1 MAKVTVLM
9 PTYNVEKYVRE
20 AIESVLRQT
29 YSDFELLVMDDCS
42 TDGTLDVVR
51 TIDDPRIR
59 IERNHSNLGLADNL
73 NRGLSLITTELVAR
87 MDGDDIAEPFWLER
101 EVEVLD
107 NHPEIGIVS
116 GGFERFGTQQSLVR
130 FPERHEDGLANM
142 LFECTVIVPTYRM
155 TLYRDHGLR
164 YSSEAFPAEDYRF
177 WAECLR
183 VTKLYNIQE
192 TLFHYRMHP
201 TQICTE
207 KRVVQQ
213 EKVAQVRRYM
223 LEWLSDRF
231 SEEEKRYYV
240 QQFTRKEIDTRAD
253 LMQRKAFAQK
263 MIDANRS
270 VGHFKEAALRRRLDK
285 HLTLS
290 LYDTVV
296 NRYFADGYTIGRYI
310 KYLRS
315 GLALKTGRKYETK
328 FLLKSLLGKRV

>member
-29 YSDFELLVMDDCS
+29 FTDFELLVMDDCS
-42 TDGTLDVVR
+42 TDGTLEVVR
-51 TIDDPRIR
+51 SISDPRIR
-59 IERNHSNLGLADNL
+59 IEQNPKNLGLADNL

-130 FPERHEDGLANM
+130 FPEKHEDGLANM

-207 KRVVQQ
+207 KRMVQQ

-223 LEWLSDRF
+223 LDWLSDRF
-231 SEEEKRYYV
+231 SEEEKQYYV
-240 QQFTRKEIDTRAD
+240 RQFTRKEIDTRED
-253 LMQRKAFAQK
+253 FRERKAFAQK
-263 MIDANRS
+263 MKEMNRS
-270 VGHFKEAALRRRLDK
+270 VGHFDETALRRRLDK

-290 LYDTVV
+290 LYDTIV
-296 NRYFADGYTIGRYI
+296 NRYFADSYSIGNYI
-310 KYLRS
+310 KYLGS
-315 GLALKTGRKYETK
+315 GLAFKTSRKYETK
-328 FLLKSLLGKRV
+328 FLLKSLLHKRI